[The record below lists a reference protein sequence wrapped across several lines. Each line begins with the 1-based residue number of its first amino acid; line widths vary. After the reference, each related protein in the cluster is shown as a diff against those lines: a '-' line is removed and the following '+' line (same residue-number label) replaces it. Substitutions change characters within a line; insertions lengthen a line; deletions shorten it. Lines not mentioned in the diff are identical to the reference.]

1 MKRNKREDR
10 IFQAIRELSTDRDW
24 CTAQEVADYLDM
36 DRANTSKALNAL
48 ERLGQLRKLPGRPV
62 RFCLPEK
69 AFLASQ
75 PLPPEPFDHM
85 IGHDGSLTGQVKQAK
100 AAVLYPPRGLN
111 TILTGPTGTG
121 KTTFAREMYEYAR
134 HMNIIHKDAAFVV
147 LNCAEYVKNPQLLM
161 SQLFGHRKGTFTGA
175 DSDKVGLV
183 EKADG
188 GILLLDEI
196 HCLPAEG
203 QEMLFTLI
211 DSGSYRRLGETEQ
224 TRTADVLLIGAT
236 TEDIKASL
244 LKTFLRRI
252 PVVITLPSLAER
264 PLFERLEF
272 IDVFLRTEQENV
284 NVPVVVSREVI
295 GRLIEYDCP
304 GNVGQLKAD
313 IQLLCAG
320 AFWQYRNLGRQVIE
334 LELEN
339 LPQEMRHPAHR
350 NRDLRSA
357 VSVFLEQLPEF
368 LVWGEMPPEWAG
380 RPETY
385 GTLAEAS
392 GYLRRK
398 FWQDV
403 TKAPPDL
410 TREVRRY
417 MDRAERA
424 SALPG
429 GREPEL
435 PGSAA
440 TVLSFAEY
448 QLKRKLSHRAAMGLA
463 LYLQERSQ
471 LSNVTDHLSAR
482 QLEELSSHHEREYEL
497 ALLLQRS
504 LEETLHLRL
513 KNYDVALLTLFLC
526 VGGDV
531 LHPKV
536 GVMIL
541 AHGEST
547 AHSMATAANE
557 ILHCDHCRGLDIPV
571 GLNTKDVLTT
581 LGGTVDQVD
590 QGMGI
595 LFLVDMASLE
605 KDILPLMAEKGVQA
619 QVICFTSTPVVVE
632 AVRLA
637 NSGLSLEEVAE
648 KLRCFIRDMLQDSAP
663 EQNSRLP
670 LLLIHAPAGQQ
681 EEKSIAEMLSAI
693 LGHRARG
700 SVEVRYLSP
709 QQGARPCPLSPEDLK
724 RALVTV
730 GTEPPALP
738 GIPFISVDELVIG
751 SGIRQLEVLL
761 GNSMEEGGDAD
772 LLAISPSVLTHV
784 LKEVLTF
791 LDADKVR
798 GLIINGLICCQ
809 TYWEQQAVP
818 KDSIT
823 ELDMRYVIH
832 AACMLERLLRQD
844 VLPYND
850 VELAKSARQELFQT
864 AKRSV
869 AEMEEFFHLTVPDTE
884 LAYLSE
890 ILGSPQ
896 TGA

>member
-10 IFQAIRELSTDRDW
+10 VLQAIRELSANRDW
-24 CTAQEVADYLDM
+24 CTAQEVADHLDM
-36 DRANTSKALNAL
+36 DRANTSKTLNAL

-85 IGHDGSLTGQVKQAK
+85 IGYDGSLTGQVKQAK

-134 HMNIIHKDAAFVV
+134 HMKIIQKDAAFVV

-211 DSGSYRRLGETEQ
+211 DSGSYRRLGETER

-236 TEDIKASL
+236 TEDIRASL

-272 IDVFLRTEQENV
+272 IDVFFRTEQENV

-295 GRLIEYDCP
+295 GHLIEYDCP

-320 AFWQYRNLGRQVIE
+320 AFWQYRNLGRQAIE
-334 LELEN
+334 LELED
-339 LPQEMRHPAHR
+339 LPPELRHPTPR
-350 NRDLRSA
+350 GKDRQSA

-368 LVWGEMPPEWAG
+368 LVWGEMPSEWAG
-380 RPETY
+380 RPESY
-385 GTLAEAS
+385 GTLDEATN
-392 GYLRRK
+392 YLRRK
-398 FWQDV
+398 SWQDV
-403 TKAPPDL
+403 TKAPADL

-429 GREPEL
+429 GRAPEL
-435 PGSAA
+435 PESAA

-448 QLKRKLSHRAAMGLA
+448 QLKRKLSRRAAMGLA
-463 LYLQERSQ
+463 LYLQERCQ
-471 LSNVTDHLSAR
+471 LPNGMEHLSAR
-482 QLEELSSHHEREYEL
+482 QLEELSERHEREYDL

-504 LEETLHLRL
+504 LEEGLHLRL

-526 VGGDV
+526 VDNDV

-536 GVMIL
+536 GVMVL

-571 GLNTKDVLTT
+571 SLDIKDILTS
-581 LGGTVDQVD
+581 LGGVVDQVD
-590 QGMGI
+590 QGMGV

-605 KDILPLMAEKGVQA
+605 KDILPLMEEKGVRA

-648 KLRCFIRDMLQDSAP
+648 KLRRLIRDMLQDSAP
-663 EQNSRLP
+663 EQSSRLP

-681 EEKSIAEMLSAI
+681 EGKSIAEMLSAI
-693 LGHRARG
+693 LGPRARG
-700 SVEVRYLSP
+700 SVDVRYLS
-709 QQGARPCPLSPEDLK
+709 GSPLPPEELK
-724 RALVTV
+724 RALVAV
-730 GTEPPALP
+730 GPEPPSIP
-738 GIPFISVDELVIG
+738 GLPFISVDELVIG
-751 SGIRQLEVLL
+751 NGIRQLESLL
-761 GNSMEEGGDAD
+761 GNSMEEEGDAGI
-772 LLAISPSVLTHV
+772 LAISPSVLTHV

-798 GLIINGLICCQ
+798 PLIINGLICCQ

-818 KDSIT
+818 RDSIT

-832 AACMLERLLRQD
+832 AACMLERLLKQD
-844 VLPYND
+844 FLPYND
-850 VELAKSARQELFQT
+850 VELAKSSRQELFQT